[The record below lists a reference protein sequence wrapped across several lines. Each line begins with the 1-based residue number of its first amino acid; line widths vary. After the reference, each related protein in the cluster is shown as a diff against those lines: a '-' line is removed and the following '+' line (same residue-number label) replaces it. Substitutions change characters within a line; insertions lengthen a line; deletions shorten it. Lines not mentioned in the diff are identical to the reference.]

1 MEHLAEVIVVGILI
15 LAFLRLATGIVVGLV
30 AARRPKPG
38 RTRLGHVMAGIVGAV
53 VIPVGIEAVIG
64 TPVGL
69 VAQLVKGWVY
79 VAQMLAYIIGF
90 SAAGAM
96 LAVWI
101 YRNVRLDSGAPAA
114 PRNETKTE

>member
-1 MEHLAEVIVVGILI
+1 MEHLAEVIIVGILI

-53 VIPVGIEAVIG
+53 IIPVGVEAVIG

-69 VAQLVKGWVY
+69 VAQLVKGWIPVM
-79 VAQMLAYIIGF
+79 QLLAYIVGF

-101 YRNVRLDSGAPAA
+101 YRNVRVDSGAPA
-114 PRNETKTE
+114 PPQTRSKPE